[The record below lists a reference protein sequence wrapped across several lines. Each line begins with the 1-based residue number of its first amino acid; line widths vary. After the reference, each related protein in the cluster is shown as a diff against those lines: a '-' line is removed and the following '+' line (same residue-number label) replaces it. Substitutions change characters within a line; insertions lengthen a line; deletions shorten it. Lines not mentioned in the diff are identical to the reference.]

1 MLNLLR
7 ADIIKEN
14 NNKAFGD
21 LLMESIDTMEIRD
34 AFIADEIEEND
45 PELKKL
51 IDEIPESDDDEDVS
65 EEELAQLTESLIPEF
80 NEVI

>member
-34 AFIADEIEEND
+34 AFIGDEIEEND